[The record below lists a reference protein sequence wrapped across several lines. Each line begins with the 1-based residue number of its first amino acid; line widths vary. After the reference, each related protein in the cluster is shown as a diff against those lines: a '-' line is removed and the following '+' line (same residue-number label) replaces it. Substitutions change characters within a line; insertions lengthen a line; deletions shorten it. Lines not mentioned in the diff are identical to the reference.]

1 MPYICIFGASIT
13 WGAFDK
19 EAGGWADRIKTHFWQ
34 KGDLDTDVYN
44 YGVSG
49 DKAKDVLERFDF
61 EASIKPP
68 NILIFAVGINDSPH
82 AKNPKGTP
90 LAEFKKDYNE
100 LIDKAR
106 KFTEKITLVG
116 LANVDEEI
124 EEKGYKN
131 EEIKKYNQAVKE
143 IAKERDLPFVDCFGI
158 LTKAD
163 LSIDGLHPDSNGHKK
178 IFEKVKE
185 ALVLKL

>member
-19 EAGGWADRIKTHFWQ
+19 KCGGWADRLKTYFWQ
-34 KGDLDTDVYN
+34 KKDWDTDVYN
-44 YGVSG
+44 YGISG
-49 DKAKDVLERFDF
+49 DKLSDVLKRFDF
-61 EASIKPP
+61 EASIRPP
-68 NILIFAVGINDSPH
+68 RTVILFVGINDSPH

-90 LAEFKKDYNE
+90 ITEFKEDYNKLLE
-100 LIDKAR
+100 KAK
-106 KFTEKITLVG
+106 KFTEKIIIVG
-116 LANVDEEI
+116 LTNVDEEI

-131 EEIKKYNQAVKE
+131 EEIKKYDRAVRE
-143 IAKERDLPFVDCFGI
+143 IAEERKLSFVDCFGI

-163 LSIDGLHPDSNGHKK
+163 LSVDGLHPDADGHKK

-185 ALVLKL
+185 ALQQ